1 MNKEE
6 ILIVN
11 DERDG
16 LGMEVWQNN
25 NLVLEIFRDD
35 KFKTRTITFFE
46 KEISLEKM
54 EQYIE
59 RFKKENLWEF
69 TDPLPDA

>member
-16 LGMEVWQNN
+16 LGMEVWQNEEFA
-25 NLVLEIFRDD
+25 LEIFRDD
-35 KFKTRTITFFE
+35 KFKTRTITFFK
-46 KEISLEKM
+46 KEIPLEKM
-54 EQYIE
+54 EEYIE

-69 TDPLPDA
+69 TDPIPDA

>member
-6 ILIVN
+6 ILVVN
-11 DERDG
+11 DERNG

-25 NLVLEIFRDD
+25 NLILEIFRDD
-35 KFKTRTITFFE
+35 KFKTRTITFFK

-54 EQYIE
+54 EEYIE
-59 RFKKENLWEF
+59 RFKKDNLWEF
-69 TDPLPDA
+69 TEPLPEK

>member
-6 ILIVN
+6 ILVVN
-11 DERDG
+11 DERNG

-25 NLVLEIFRDD
+25 DLILEIFRDD
-35 KFKTRTITFFE
+35 KFKTRTITFFK

-54 EQYIE
+54 EEYIE
-59 RFKKENLWEF
+59 RFKKDNLWEF
-69 TDPLPDA
+69 TEPLPEK